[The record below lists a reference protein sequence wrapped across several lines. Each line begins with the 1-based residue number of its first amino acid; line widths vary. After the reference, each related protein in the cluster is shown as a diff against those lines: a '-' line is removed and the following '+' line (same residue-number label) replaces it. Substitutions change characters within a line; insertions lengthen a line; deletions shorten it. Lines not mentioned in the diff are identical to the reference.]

1 MDKLQDIEIIRKVLS
16 GDTNAY
22 RLIIDRHKT
31 SCFNF
36 ALRILSNREDAQ
48 ECISD
53 AFMNAFKSLSK
64 YNDKLK
70 FRSWILK
77 IVYNRAISMKRKK
90 KIQTIQIEDNEYL
103 ISEYESPTAL
113 INLQNEDDK
122 KLIEIALEYLD
133 AESRAIVNLFYYE
146 EASLEE
152 ITKITNLNA
161 NTVKSKLFRARQ
173 KMNLSI
179 NRFYKAEERTMVQ
192 R

>member
-1 MDKLQDIEIIRKVLS
+1 MDKLQDIEIIRKVLC

-22 RLIIDRHKT
+22 RQIIDRHKT

-36 ALRILSNREDAQ
+36 ALRILSNREDAE
-48 ECISD
+48 ECIAD
-53 AFMNAFKSLSK
+53 AFMNAFKGLNK
-64 YNDKLK
+64 YNDRLK
-70 FRSWILK
+70 FRSWVLK
-77 IVYNRAISMKRKK
+77 IVYNRAISMQRKRKLT
-90 KIQTIQIEDNEYL
+90 TIQIEDNEYL
-103 ISEYESPTAL
+103 INDYETPTAL
-113 INLQNEDDK
+113 VTLQNEDNK

-133 AESRAIVNLFYYE
+133 TESRAIVNLFYYE

-173 KMNLSI
+173 KMNLAI
-179 NRFYKAEERTMVQ
+179 NRFYKQEEGTMVQ